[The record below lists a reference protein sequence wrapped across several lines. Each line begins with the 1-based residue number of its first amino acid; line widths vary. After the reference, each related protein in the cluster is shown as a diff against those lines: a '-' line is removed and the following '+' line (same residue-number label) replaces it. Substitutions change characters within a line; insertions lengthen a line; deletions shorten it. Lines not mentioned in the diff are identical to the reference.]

1 LAIADC
7 GFQRDLIAELIGIR
21 SPKSVMSSG
30 SLALILHAH
39 LPFVRHPEHEHFL
52 EEDWF
57 FEAITECY
65 VPLVRMMQRL
75 LDEHVPFKLAMSLTP
90 TLCAMLQDKLLCE
103 RYVRHLDSLID
114 LATRERKRNR
124 NHPPLHEL
132 ANFYFKI
139 FRETRRFF
147 VDEYKCDL
155 LATFRELR
163 ESGGLEIVASAAT
176 HGLLP
181 LLQEPVIAE
190 GGDLGVPAFASS
202 TPSRSTL
209 KTVAARAQI
218 LIGRDVYVDLF
229 GVEPRGFWLPE
240 CAYGP
245 GLESILQEA
254 NIRWFVLDTHG
265 LLFGKPRPRRSI
277 YAPCYTPAGPAAF
290 ARDHDSS
297 RQVWSAQGGYPGDPA
312 YREFYRDAGFDLPLE
327 HLGPVAHGTR
337 KFSGVKYHRI
347 TGAGGQKE
355 LYDPAAAERIAER
368 QALHYLEERRR
379 QIREVAAAGFDPIVV
394 VPFDAEL
401 FGHWWFEGPG
411 FLEQFIRQSAIE
423 RDFRLSTP
431 SEYLTA
437 NPTQQIIE
445 PATSTWGEKG
455 YFEVWLNPSN
465 AWIYPQLH
473 IAAQRMSDAAR
484 RYASSAVVE
493 QPLRLTGENPP
504 DEAPAL
510 QLADRVLKQ
519 LARELLLAQSS
530 DWAFLMKTGTAP
542 EYATKRTIDHLARFN
557 RLHDQLVTNTVDE
570 KFLRECQWRD
580 NLFPN
585 VNWSY
590 YV

>member
-1 LAIADC
+1 
-7 GFQRDLIAELIGIR
+7 
-21 SPKSVMSSG
+21 MSSG

-65 VPLVRMMQRL
+65 IPLVRMMQRL
-75 LDEHVPFKLAMSLTP
+75 VDEHVPFKLAISLTP
-90 TLCAMLQDKLLCE
+90 PLCAMLQDKLLCE

-124 NHPPLHEL
+124 NHPRLRGL
-132 ANFYFKI
+132 ADFYFKI

-147 VDEYKCDL
+147 VDECKCDL
-155 LATFRELR
+155 LLTFRELR

-181 LLQEPVIAE
+181 LLQQSVIAE
-190 GGDLGVPAFASS
+190 GGDLGVPALASS
-202 TPSRSTL
+202 TPPRSTPAA
-209 KTVAARAQI
+209 TAARAQI

-229 GVEPRGFWLPE
+229 GLEPRGFWLPE
-240 CAYGP
+240 CAYEP

-265 LLFGKPRPRRSI
+265 LLFGKPRPHRSI

-290 ARDHDSS
+290 ARDRDSS

-327 HLGPVAHGTR
+327 HLGPVAHGIR

-347 TGAGGQKE
+347 TGAGDQKE
-355 LYDPAAAERIAER
+355 LYDPVAAERIAER
-368 QALHYLEERRR
+368 QAFHFLEERRH
-379 QIREVAAAGFDPIVV
+379 QIRDVAAAGFEPIVV

-401 FGHWWFEGPG
+401 FGHWWFEGPR
-411 FLEQFIRQSAIE
+411 FLEQFIRQAAIE

-431 SEYLTA
+431 SEYLAT

-445 PATSTWGEKG
+445 PATSTWGENG

-465 AWIYPQLH
+465 AWICPQLH
-473 IAAQRMSDAAR
+473 IAAQPMSEVAR
-484 RYASSAVVE
+484 KYAGNCT
-493 QPLRLTGENPP
+493 PFT
-504 DEAPAL
+504 
-510 QLADRVLKQ
+510 DRALKQ

-530 DWAFLMKTGTAP
+530 DWAFLMKTGTAR

-557 RLHDQLVTNTVDE
+557 RLHDQLITNNVDE
-570 KFLRECQWRD
+570 EFLRECEWRD

-585 VNWSY
+585 VNWRY
-590 YV
+590 YI

>member
-1 LAIADC
+1 M
-7 GFQRDLIAELIGIR
+7 
-21 SPKSVMSSG
+21 PG

-75 LDEHVPFKLAMSLTP
+75 VDDHVPFKLAMSLTP
-90 TLCAMLQDKLLCE
+90 PLCAMLQDKLLCE

-124 NHPPLHEL
+124 NHPSLREL
-132 ANFYFKI
+132 ADFYFKI
-139 FRETRRFF
+139 FGEARRFF
-147 VDEYKCDL
+147 VDECKCDL

-181 LLQEPVIAE
+181 LLQEPVTAG
-190 GGDLGVPAFASS
+190 GGDIGAPAFAWSAR
-202 TPSRSTL
+202 PRSTSAA
-209 KTVAARAQI
+209 TAARAQV

-229 GVEPRGFWLPE
+229 GVEPVGFWLPE
-240 CAYGP
+240 CAFGP
-245 GLESILQEA
+245 GLASILQEA
-254 NIRWFVLDTHG
+254 NIRWFVLDAHG
-265 LLFGKPRPRRSI
+265 LLFGKPRPCRSI
-277 YAPCYTPAGPAAF
+277 YAPCYTPDGPAAF
-290 ARDHDSS
+290 ARDRDSS

-312 YREFYRDAGFDLPLE
+312 FREFYRDAGFDLPLE
-327 HLGPVAHGTR
+327 HLGPVTHGTR

-347 TGAGGQKE
+347 TGASDQKE
-355 LYDPAAAERIAER
+355 LYDPVAAEKVAET
-368 QALHYLEERRR
+368 QARHFVAERRR
-379 QIREVAAAGFDPIVV
+379 QIRGVAAAGFDPFVV

-401 FGHWWFEGPG
+401 FGHWWFEGPR
-411 FLEQFIRQSAIE
+411 FLEQFIRQAAIG

-431 SEYLTA
+431 SEYLAA

-445 PATSTWGEKG
+445 PATSTWGENG

-473 IAAQRMSDAAR
+473 VAAQRMRDAAR
-484 RYASSAVVE
+484 RHAEECSS
-493 QPLRLTGENPP
+493 
-504 DEAPAL
+504 
-510 QLADRVLKQ
+510 LADRVLKQ

-530 DWAFLMKTGTAP
+530 DWAFLIKTGAAP

-557 RLHDQLVTNTVDE
+557 RLYDQLVTNTVDE
-570 KFLRECQWRD
+570 EFLRGCEWRD

-585 VNWSY
+585 VNWRY
-590 YV
+590 YI